1 MRNRETAYEKIYFL
15 KLFFRPH
22 AIPEYISGYVW
33 VKSGVYVNTWVLSQ
47 IMKVY
52 VIQTGQSVLLPYPLK
67 HTCWIGLWNTAT
79 LTGMTACCEREG
91 GTNLVEAAMEELPDF
106 RASERGWGARLSGMC

>member
-1 MRNRETAYEKIYFL
+1 MRHRETAYEKIYFL

-52 VIQTGQSVLLPYPLK
+52 VI
-67 HTCWIGLWNTAT
+67 
-79 LTGMTACCEREG
+79 
-91 GTNLVEAAMEELPDF
+91 
-106 RASERGWGARLSGMC
+106 